1 MEAKETKNVILPN
14 QDWLKES
21 NDSYVITIDGEIKKI
36 SPKNGRFYELE
47 EMYEYCETDI
57 VEFLY
62 LPNNR
67 IMVVD
72 EEGRLKMQQKKNWI
86 ATKILSDVVDSQE
99 GRAYPLEYFIH
110 GNVMIIRDSE
120 LEDEYED
127 EEEEFE

>member
-14 QDWLKES
+14 QDWLKEN
-21 NDSYVITIDGEIKKI
+21 NDSYVITTYGTIDKI
-36 SPKNGRFYELE
+36 LPENGKFYTLK
-47 EMYEYCETDI
+47 EMYKYCETNI

-62 LPNNR
+62 LPNHR

-86 ATKILSDVVDSQE
+86 ATKILSDVVDGQN
-99 GRAYPLEYFIH
+99 GFRPLEYFIH
-110 GNVMIIRDSE
+110 GNVMIIRDSD